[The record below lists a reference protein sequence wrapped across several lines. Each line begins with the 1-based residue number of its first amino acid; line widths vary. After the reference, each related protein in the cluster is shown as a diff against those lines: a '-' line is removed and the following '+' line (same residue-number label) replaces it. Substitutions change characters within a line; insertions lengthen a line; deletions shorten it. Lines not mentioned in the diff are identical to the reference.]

1 MNTKF
6 SLLKNILLYIICFF
20 TLVLILL
27 PVFRNLESDILYFL
41 SSHFLYYSFF
51 SLTILIPLVLFF
63 LKLIKK
69 SNTLLFI
76 LTNIFCI
83 YMFEI
88 YFEIIHLR
96 LNYQKSWLKKAEILA
111 REQNIKF
118 DFRSKIQ
125 FLDSLNSIN
134 NNTFSNLS
142 VSTFFNNK
150 NYQNGIPTTNG
161 DTILPL
167 GGISNSF
174 TTLDKE
180 NGYFPIIYL
189 DDNGFRNDI
198 NLNDINNIDFVL
210 IGDSY
215 AESYSVDSRSTIANT
230 FISKGY
236 STICLAKAG
245 NGPLS
250 ELATLIE
257 YGEKY
262 KPKYVIW
269 FYCFNDL
276 TDLKIELNSELLKK
290 YLYKNGFSQSLI
302 KKQEDVDKILKHHNF
317 LEEQKYHKNNL
328 KLYNHKFSLKRVLRL
343 FHIRSHLIITKKT
356 YNEAKLVDNNYDIF
370 ELIIKKANHFVNS
383 WNGKLIFVYLPD
395 FNNYGKLWDN
405 FEIKRKNTFLK
416 SVNMDS
422 ILVIDANTIFDKH
435 SNPLELFPFEQF
447 LHYSE
452 KGYRFL
458 TLQLINILKDRNII
472 D

>member
-76 LTNIFCI
+76 LTNIICI

>member
-1 MNTKF
+1 MHTKF

-27 PVFRNLESDILYFL
+27 PVFRNIESDILDFL
-41 SSHFLYYSFF
+41 SSHLLYYSFF
-51 SLTILIPLVLFF
+51 SLTILIPLVLLF

-69 SNTLLFI
+69 SNILLFI
-76 LTNIFCI
+76 LTNIICI

-88 YFEIIHLR
+88 YFEIIHLKV
-96 LNYQKSWLKKAEILA
+96 NDQKSWLKKAEILA
-111 REQNIKF
+111 SEQNIKF

-142 VSTFFNNK
+142 ASTFFNNK
-150 NYQNGIPTTNG
+150 DYQNGIPTTNG

-180 NGYFPIIYL
+180 NGYFPIVYL

-198 NLNDINNIDFVL
+198 NLTDINNIDFVL
-210 IGDSY
+210 IGDSF
-215 AESYSVDSRSTIANT
+215 AESYSVDSRYTIANT

-236 STICLAKAG
+236 PTICLAKAG

-269 FYCFNDL
+269 FYCFNNL
-276 TDLKIELNSELLKK
+276 TNLKIELNSKLLKK
-290 YLYKNGFSQSLI
+290 YLYRNGFSQSLI
-302 KKQEDVDKILKHHNF
+302 KKQEYVDKILKHHNN
-317 LEEQKYHKNNL
+317 LEEQKYHKNNI
-328 KLYNHKFSLKRVLRL
+328 KFDKQKFSLKRVLRL

-356 YNEAKLVDNNYDIF
+356 YNEAIIVENNYDIF
-370 ELIIKKANHFVNS
+370 ELIMKKANRFVNS

-395 FNNYGKLWDN
+395 FNNYGKLWEN
-405 FEIKRKNTFLK
+405 FEIKRKNTLLK

-435 SNPLELFPFEQF
+435 SSPLELFPFEQF

-458 TLQLINILKDRNII
+458 TLQLIKIFKNRKII
-472 D
+472 N